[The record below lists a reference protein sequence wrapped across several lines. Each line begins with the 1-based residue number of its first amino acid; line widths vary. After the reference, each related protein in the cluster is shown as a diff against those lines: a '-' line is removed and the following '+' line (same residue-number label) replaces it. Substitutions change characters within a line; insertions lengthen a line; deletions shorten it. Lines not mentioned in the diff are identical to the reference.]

1 MKINYEDTITLI
13 ALAGALIMTIYL
25 EQKDLAS
32 VIVGVLGGYIGGA
45 TGSAKR
51 SQYTKEQ
58 EVKRKILGANISAL
72 F

>member
-1 MKINYEDTITLI
+1 MKINYEDTITLV
-13 ALAGALIMTIYL
+13 ALAAALIMTIYL

-45 TGSAKR
+45 TGRVKR

-58 EVKRKILGANISAL
+58 EVKKEDTGC
-72 F
+72 